1 MTVGRV
7 TDAADRGAAVND
19 VHSRLNRTRVA
30 GVARPTS
37 PAALRETIVAA
48 RHAGAH
54 LSIAGGRH
62 AMGGQQFAAG
72 ATLVDASG
80 LDRVLHFDEG
90 AGLLE
95 VEAGIQWPKVIAFL
109 HERQPVGHDDATRPA
124 WAIAQKQTGADRL
137 SVGGALAANVHGRGL
152 RMKPFVGDVE
162 SFVLVDA
169 DGAVRTCSRAENP
182 DYFRL
187 AAGGYGLFGYVYS
200 LKLRLTRRRK
210 LRRVVVETVADDLPA
225 AFDRRIAEGFAYG
238 DFQFAIDDRSDDF
251 LRRGVMSCYEPVPGA
266 TPMPAAPRELSERD
280 WCDLIHLAHTDKSR
294 AYRRYADYYLSTSG
308 QIYWCDLHQ
317 LSTYVDDYH
326 TTLGLTAAGAPTA
339 SEVITELYVPR
350 PRLPDFL
357 RALRNELRA
366 RRADVVY
373 GTVRLIERDD
383 ETFLPWAKQPYA
395 CVILN
400 LHVDHT
406 PERIARAAD
415 TFRALIDIAIA
426 FGGSYYLTYHK
437 WATPEQVE
445 ACYPQ
450 FRRFLELKKEYDPGE
465 VFQSNWYRH
474 YERAFNGA
482 PAPTAA
488 RPRPRAPRRRLPA
501 AAPA

>member
-1 MTVGRV
+1 MAFGR
-7 TDAADRGAAVND
+7 TTTAADRGTVVND
-19 VHSRLNRTRVA
+19 VHSRLNQTPVDRIVRRTSLSDLRRTVLRARDA
-30 GVARPTS
+30 GN
-37 PAALRETIVAA
+37 
-48 RHAGAH
+48 H

-80 LDRVLHFDEG
+80 LDRVLSFDEN

-95 VEAGIQWPKVIAFL
+95 VEAGIQWPKLLAFL
-109 HERQPVGHDDATRPA
+109 HERQPADCAGTRPA

-169 DGAVRTCSRAENP
+169 DGVVRTCSRAENP

-187 AAGGYGLFGYVYS
+187 VAGGYGLFGYVYS
-200 LKLRLTRRRK
+200 VKLRLTPRRK
-210 LRRVVVETVADDLPA
+210 LRRVVVETLADDLPA
-225 AFDRRIAEGFAYG
+225 AFDQRIAEGFTYG
-238 DFQFAIDDRSDDF
+238 DFQFAIDDRCDDF
-251 LRRGVMSCYEPVPGA
+251 LRRGVMSCYQPVPDE
-266 TPMPAAPRELSERD
+266 TPMPPARELSERD
-280 WCDLIHLAHTDKSR
+280 WCDLVHLAHTDKSR

-308 QIYWCDLHQ
+308 QLYWSDLHQ

-326 TTLGLTAAGAPTA
+326 RALHLTAPGAPAA
-339 SEVITELYVPR
+339 SEVITELYAPR
-350 PRLPDFL
+350 PRLPEFL

-366 RRADVVY
+366 RRSDVVY
-373 GTVRLIERDD
+373 GTVRFIERDD
-383 ETFLPWAKQPYA
+383 ETFLPWASQPYA
-395 CVILN
+395 CVVLN

-406 PERIARAAD
+406 PAEIVRAAD
-415 TFRALIDIAIA
+415 TFRALIDVAIA

-450 FRRFLELKKEYDPGE
+450 FRRFLELKKEYDPAG
-465 VFQSNWYRH
+465 VFQSDWYCH
-474 YERAFNGA
+474 YERAFNQA
-482 PAPTAA
+482 PAPAA
-488 RPRPRAPRRRLPA
+488 LPRPPAPRRRVPA
-501 AAPA
+501 PSPA